1 MKFRSRLA
9 AIFEMVPTGVT
20 VADIGTDHAYLPVEL
35 ILQNKVPFAVAG
47 DVHEGPYQA
56 AKATVRQAGLSEK
69 ISVRL
74 GDGLAVLCPGE
85 VDTVILAGMGGSTMI
100 AILAASPAVT
110 AQLKMLIMQPMN
122 GAALLRRWLVNQG
135 WSFDAETLVKEEG
148 RLYEIIRVI
157 NSANSNRAVKPS
169 EGVLRLGEE
178 KWQDEESLLYEIGPL
193 LWRNKHPLLKSQLT
207 LKIRAL
213 EAVLEKLEQ
222 STALSASI
230 KAQQYREQLVQLK
243 EIIACL

>member
-1 MKFRSRLA
+1 MKFRNRLS
-9 AIFEMVPTGVT
+9 AIFEMVPIGVT

-35 ILQNKVPFAVAG
+35 ILQNKVAFAVAG

-56 AKATVRQAGLSEK
+56 AQATVRQAGLSEK

-122 GAALLRRWLVNQG
+122 GAALLRRWLVHQG
-135 WSFDAETLVKEEG
+135 WSFDAETLVREEG
-148 RLYEIIRVI
+148 RLYEIIRVTKGI
-157 NSANSNRAVKPS
+157 HDGAEQSQQ
-169 EGVLRLGEE
+169 GVVRLGDDI
-178 KWQDEESLLYEIGPL
+178 WQDESLLYEIGPL
-193 LWRNKHPLLKSQLT
+193 LWRNKHPLLKLQLT
-207 LKIRAL
+207 LKIQAL

-222 STALSASI
+222 STSLLATI
-230 KAQQYREQLVQLK
+230 KAQQYRQQLAQLK
-243 EIIACL
+243 EIIPCL